1 MHFNLFQLDTK
12 SPALLEKLGH
22 QAKKSLAGTNAQSF
36 PIKCPVFFDHTKGSD
51 RLSPRMPGLVLGRFQ
66 KWPGPGELQGSSR
79 AESFIP
85 GAELGLGGGPW
96 GGDSSLLLC
105 FRGGEGGV
113 QSREGLV
120 QGHTAL
126 QSWDSTKAPAS
137 SAQGAETSRGLAPS
151 PVNGVTI
158 PVSQEFESDGVH
170 VSQEPTDFW
179 GRALC
184 TCRSL
189 SLPPARSM

>member
-66 KWPGPGELQGSSR
+66 KWPGPGESQGSSR

-96 GGDSSLLLC
+96 GGIHFYFCASGEAKVGFRAGRGSS
-105 FRGGEGGV
+105 RV
-113 QSREGLV
+113 TQHSRAG
-120 QGHTAL
+120 TAPKL
-126 QSWDSTKAPAS
+126 PAS
-137 SAQGAETSRGLAPS
+137 SAPGAEASRGLAPS